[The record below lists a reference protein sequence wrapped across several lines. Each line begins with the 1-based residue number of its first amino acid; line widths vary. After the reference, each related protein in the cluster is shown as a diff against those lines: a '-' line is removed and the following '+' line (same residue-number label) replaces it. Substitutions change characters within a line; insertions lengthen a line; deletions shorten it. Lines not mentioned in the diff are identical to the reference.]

1 MRLLEYQANEIG
13 LYPGDSGEPSKVV
26 KKGTGVTMFML

>member
-13 LYPGDSGEPSKVV
+13 LYPGGSGEPSKTV
-26 KKGTGVTMFML
+26 KGTGVTMSML